1 MGPLPE
7 SPQTTPD
14 QYGPTA
20 RAFAIAAN
28 LLDDMDRKTS
38 KAPGLSELDVAAAR
52 GWAAT
57 LLRVYSIELGLK
69 DILAMRMRTS
79 VDPTHDLVKLWNCLT
94 DEWRTQVV
102 EKSGLPVEDI
112 RETLGRYRNA
122 AVNLRYGKPW
132 GDQPEQSARLD
143 VMLKDMV
150 ALRSLANLLGTSA
163 YPPITGLK
171 LGRREPA
178 DWLVRGG

>member
-1 MGPLPE
+1 MPE

-14 QYGPTA
+14 QYSPTA

-28 LLDDMDRKTS
+28 LLDDMDRETWR
-38 KAPGLSELDVAAAR
+38 ARGLSELDVAAAQA
-52 GWAAT
+52 WAST

-79 VDPTHDLVKLWNCLT
+79 VAHIHDLVELWKRLT
-94 DEWRTQVV
+94 DEWWATVV
-102 EKSGLPVEDI
+102 EKSGLPAKDI
-112 RETLGRYRNA
+112 RETLGRFRQA

-132 GDQPEQSARLD
+132 GDQPEKAARPD
-143 VMLKDMV
+143 VMLNDV
-150 ALRSLANLLGTSA
+150 VVLRSLANLLGYSA

-171 LGRREPA
+171 MERREPA
-178 DWLVRGG
+178 D